1 MQQFLSAG
9 FEQVFYATDL
19 DCFVVLEQDGDTLF
33 LQSVVCKKKT
43 AMKKILKRIIMKKE
57 TGKFARN
64 IKTEAEFPN
73 SQRNML
79 YRKRAFSGSCA
90 AQQQTEK
97 IRTEYKNGKTA
108 MEEPPVCLLYFCCFF
123 FRFSLH
129 FRNMKMNFAK
139 KATALAMSVLFA
151 VSMAGCGSSASTAKK
166 VEVTSVE
173 DLADLKIGV
182 QTGTTGDSQAS
193 DAVNADSQMQRYN
206 KGADAIQALKNGKID
221 CVVIDSLPAEKF
233 VAANDDLKIVEGIF
247 DTEEY
252 AMCFKKGNELRDEFN
267 TALAELKEDGTLDE
281 IMSNY
286 IGDEV
291 GQHPYESP
299 ADVDRSNGTLTM
311 ATNAEFEPWEYKEGT
326 DIVGIDADISQAI
339 CDKLGYELKIED
351 MAFETILASVNSGKA
366 DFGAAGMTVTPE
378 REESVDF
385 TDTYANATQV
395 VIVRK

>member
-1 MQQFLSAG
+1 
-9 FEQVFYATDL
+9 
-19 DCFVVLEQDGDTLF
+19 
-33 LQSVVCKKKT
+33 
-43 AMKKILKRIIMKKE
+43 
-57 TGKFARN
+57 
-64 IKTEAEFPN
+64 
-73 SQRNML
+73 
-79 YRKRAFSGSCA
+79 
-90 AQQQTEK
+90 
-97 IRTEYKNGKTA
+97 
-108 MEEPPVCLLYFCCFF
+108 
-123 FRFSLH
+123 
-129 FRNMKMNFAK
+129 MKMNFAK

-291 GQHPYESP
+291 GQHPYESRQTWTVP
-299 ADVDRSNGTLTM
+299 TERLPWQPTLSSSRGSTKR
-311 ATNAEFEPWEYKEGT
+311 EPILLVST
-326 DIVGIDADISQAI
+326 LIFPRPSAIS
-339 CDKLGYELKIED
+339 LV
-351 MAFETILASVNSGKA
+351 MS
-366 DFGAAGMTVTPE
+366 
-378 REESVDF
+378 
-385 TDTYANATQV
+385 
-395 VIVRK
+395 

>member
-1 MQQFLSAG
+1 
-9 FEQVFYATDL
+9 
-19 DCFVVLEQDGDTLF
+19 
-33 LQSVVCKKKT
+33 
-43 AMKKILKRIIMKKE
+43 
-57 TGKFARN
+57 
-64 IKTEAEFPN
+64 
-73 SQRNML
+73 
-79 YRKRAFSGSCA
+79 
-90 AQQQTEK
+90 
-97 IRTEYKNGKTA
+97 
-108 MEEPPVCLLYFCCFF
+108 
-123 FRFSLH
+123 
-129 FRNMKMNFAK
+129 MKMNFAK

-311 ATNAEFEPWEYKEGT
+311 ATNAEFPPYEFHDGDK
-326 DIVGIDADISQAI
+326 IVGIDAEIAQAI
-339 CDKLGYELKIED
+339 ADELGMELEIED
-351 MAFETILASVNSGKA
+351 IAFDSIIPEIVSGKA
-366 DFGAAGMTVTPE
+366 DMALAGMTVTE
-378 REESVDF
+378 DRKASVDF
-385 TDTYANATQV
+385 SDTYATASQMIIVKEDSEIAGPDDLKGVTVGVQLGTTGDIYVSDLEADGTTVERYNKGFEAVQALSQGKIDAV
-395 VIVRK
+395 VIDGEPAKTFVSETDGLKILDEAFTDEEYAVAVKKGNTELLDKVNGALETLKDNGTLDEIVAKYIKAE

>member
-1 MQQFLSAG
+1 MTNERGLNGNQLKLIAVVSML
-9 FEQVFYATDL
+9 L
-19 DCFVVLEQDGDTLF
+19 DHIGVVLADGELYDLLRILGRAAFPIYAF
-33 LQSVVCKKKT
+33 LLVEGFFHTGSWKKY
-43 AMKKILKRIIMKKE
+43 ALRL
-57 TGKFARN
+57 GVFAGMS
-64 IKTEAEFPN
+64 E
-73 SQRNML
+73 
-79 YRKRAFSGSCA
+79 
-90 AQQQTEK
+90 
-97 IRTEYKNGKTA
+97 
-108 MEEPPVCLLYFCCFF
+108 CFY
-123 FRFSLH
+123 
-129 FRNMKMNFAK
+129 
-139 KATALAMSVLFA
+139 
-151 VSMAGCGSSASTAKK
+151 
-166 VEVTSVE
+166 
-173 DLADLKIGV
+173 DLAL
-182 QTGTTGDSQAS
+182 TGHPVDWRCQNVFLTLLLGLLM
-193 DAVNADSQMQRYN
+193 MQVLSWLRSW
-206 KGADAIQALKNGKID
+206 ID

-339 CDKLGYELKIED
+339 CDKLGYELKIKD

-366 DFGAAGMTVTPE
+366 DFGAAGMTVIPE

>member
-1 MQQFLSAG
+1 
-9 FEQVFYATDL
+9 
-19 DCFVVLEQDGDTLF
+19 
-33 LQSVVCKKKT
+33 
-43 AMKKILKRIIMKKE
+43 
-57 TGKFARN
+57 
-64 IKTEAEFPN
+64 
-73 SQRNML
+73 
-79 YRKRAFSGSCA
+79 
-90 AQQQTEK
+90 
-97 IRTEYKNGKTA
+97 
-108 MEEPPVCLLYFCCFF
+108 
-123 FRFSLH
+123 
-129 FRNMKMNFAK
+129 MKMNFAK

-291 GQHPYESP
+291 ASIRMSP
-299 ADVDRSNGTLTM
+299 RQTWTVPTERLPWQPTLSSSRGSTKREPISLVSMLIFPRRSVT
-311 ATNAEFEPWEYKEGT
+311 
-326 DIVGIDADISQAI
+326 S
-339 CDKLGYELKIED
+339 
-351 MAFETILASVNSGKA
+351 LAMS
-366 DFGAAGMTVTPE
+366 
-378 REESVDF
+378 
-385 TDTYANATQV
+385 
-395 VIVRK
+395 

>member
-1 MQQFLSAG
+1 MRK
-9 FEQVFYATDL
+9 E
-19 DCFVVLEQDGDTLF
+19 E
-33 LQSVVCKKKT
+33 
-43 AMKKILKRIIMKKE
+43 IIMKM
-57 TGKFARN
+57 
-64 IKTEAEFPN
+64 
-73 SQRNML
+73 S
-79 YRKRAFSGSCA
+79 
-90 AQQQTEK
+90 
-97 IRTEYKNGKTA
+97 
-108 MEEPPVCLLYFCCFF
+108 
-123 FRFSLH
+123 
-129 FRNMKMNFAK
+129 FAK

-151 VSMAGCGSSASTAKK
+151 ASMAGCGNSASTAKTI
-166 VEVTSVE
+166 EVTSVE

-193 DAVNADSQMQRYN
+193 DAVKADSQMQRYN

-233 VAANDDLKIVEGIF
+233 VAANDDLKIVNGIF

-252 AMCFKKGNELRDEFN
+252 AMCFKKGNTLRDEFN

-299 ADVDRSNGTLTM
+299 ADADHSKGTLTM
-311 ATNAEFEPWEYKEGT
+311 ATNAEFEPWEYKEGS
-326 DIVGIDADISQAI
+326 DIVGIDADISKAI

-351 MAFETILASVNSGKA
+351 MSFETILASVNSGKA
-366 DFGAAGMTVTPE
+366 DFGAAGMTVIPE

-385 TDTYANATQV
+385 TDTYADATQV

>member
-1 MQQFLSAG
+1 
-9 FEQVFYATDL
+9 
-19 DCFVVLEQDGDTLF
+19 
-33 LQSVVCKKKT
+33 
-43 AMKKILKRIIMKKE
+43 
-57 TGKFARN
+57 
-64 IKTEAEFPN
+64 
-73 SQRNML
+73 
-79 YRKRAFSGSCA
+79 
-90 AQQQTEK
+90 
-97 IRTEYKNGKTA
+97 
-108 MEEPPVCLLYFCCFF
+108 
-123 FRFSLH
+123 
-129 FRNMKMNFAK
+129 MKMNFAK

-252 AMCFKKGNELRDEFN
+252 AMCFKKGNTLRDEFN

-291 GQHPYESP
+291 GSIRMNPRQTQTTPRERLPWQPTQSSSRGSTKREMISLVLMP
-299 ADVDRSNGTLTM
+299 TFPKQS
-311 ATNAEFEPWEYKEGT
+311 ATSL
-326 DIVGIDADISQAI
+326 VMS
-339 CDKLGYELKIED
+339 
-351 MAFETILASVNSGKA
+351 
-366 DFGAAGMTVTPE
+366 
-378 REESVDF
+378 
-385 TDTYANATQV
+385 
-395 VIVRK
+395 

>member
-1 MQQFLSAG
+1 
-9 FEQVFYATDL
+9 
-19 DCFVVLEQDGDTLF
+19 
-33 LQSVVCKKKT
+33 
-43 AMKKILKRIIMKKE
+43 
-57 TGKFARN
+57 
-64 IKTEAEFPN
+64 
-73 SQRNML
+73 
-79 YRKRAFSGSCA
+79 
-90 AQQQTEK
+90 
-97 IRTEYKNGKTA
+97 
-108 MEEPPVCLLYFCCFF
+108 
-123 FRFSLH
+123 
-129 FRNMKMNFAK
+129 MKMNFAK

-151 VSMAGCGSSASTAKK
+151 VSMAGCGSSASNAKK

-351 MAFETILASVNSGKA
+351 MAFETILASVNSRKA

>member
-1 MQQFLSAG
+1 
-9 FEQVFYATDL
+9 
-19 DCFVVLEQDGDTLF
+19 
-33 LQSVVCKKKT
+33 
-43 AMKKILKRIIMKKE
+43 
-57 TGKFARN
+57 
-64 IKTEAEFPN
+64 
-73 SQRNML
+73 
-79 YRKRAFSGSCA
+79 
-90 AQQQTEK
+90 
-97 IRTEYKNGKTA
+97 
-108 MEEPPVCLLYFCCFF
+108 
-123 FRFSLH
+123 
-129 FRNMKMNFAK
+129 MKMNFAK

-281 IMSNY
+281 SASIRMSPRQTWTVPT
-286 IGDEV
+286 ERLPW
-291 GQHPYESP
+291 QP
-299 ADVDRSNGTLTM
+299 TLSSSRGSTKREM
-311 ATNAEFEPWEYKEGT
+311 ISLVSMPTFPRQSATSL
-326 DIVGIDADISQAI
+326 VMS
-339 CDKLGYELKIED
+339 
-351 MAFETILASVNSGKA
+351 
-366 DFGAAGMTVTPE
+366 
-378 REESVDF
+378 
-385 TDTYANATQV
+385 
-395 VIVRK
+395 

>member
-1 MQQFLSAG
+1 
-9 FEQVFYATDL
+9 
-19 DCFVVLEQDGDTLF
+19 
-33 LQSVVCKKKT
+33 
-43 AMKKILKRIIMKKE
+43 
-57 TGKFARN
+57 
-64 IKTEAEFPN
+64 
-73 SQRNML
+73 
-79 YRKRAFSGSCA
+79 
-90 AQQQTEK
+90 
-97 IRTEYKNGKTA
+97 
-108 MEEPPVCLLYFCCFF
+108 
-123 FRFSLH
+123 
-129 FRNMKMNFAK
+129 
-139 KATALAMSVLFA
+139 MSVLFA

-291 GQHPYESP
+291 GQHHQAALRKVESP

>member
-1 MQQFLSAG
+1 
-9 FEQVFYATDL
+9 
-19 DCFVVLEQDGDTLF
+19 
-33 LQSVVCKKKT
+33 
-43 AMKKILKRIIMKKE
+43 
-57 TGKFARN
+57 
-64 IKTEAEFPN
+64 
-73 SQRNML
+73 
-79 YRKRAFSGSCA
+79 
-90 AQQQTEK
+90 
-97 IRTEYKNGKTA
+97 
-108 MEEPPVCLLYFCCFF
+108 
-123 FRFSLH
+123 
-129 FRNMKMNFAK
+129 MKMNFAK

-311 ATNAEFEPWEYKEGT
+311 ATNAEFEPWEYKEGIDEIMSNYIGDEVGQHPYESPADVDRSNGTLTMATNAEFEPWEYKEGT

>member
-1 MQQFLSAG
+1 
-9 FEQVFYATDL
+9 
-19 DCFVVLEQDGDTLF
+19 
-33 LQSVVCKKKT
+33 
-43 AMKKILKRIIMKKE
+43 
-57 TGKFARN
+57 
-64 IKTEAEFPN
+64 
-73 SQRNML
+73 
-79 YRKRAFSGSCA
+79 
-90 AQQQTEK
+90 
-97 IRTEYKNGKTA
+97 
-108 MEEPPVCLLYFCCFF
+108 
-123 FRFSLH
+123 
-129 FRNMKMNFAK
+129 MKMNFAK

-299 ADVDRSNGTLTM
+299 ADADHSKGTLKM
-311 ATNAEFEPWEYKEGT
+311 ATNAAFEPYEYYDGDKIT
-326 DIVGIDADISQAI
+326 GIDADMARAI
-339 CDKLGYELKIED
+339 CDKLGYDLEIDD
-351 MAFETILASVNSGKA
+351 MEFDSIITAVSSGKA
-366 DFGAAGMTVTPE
+366 DFGAAGMTVTE
-378 REESVDF
+378 DRLKNIDF
-385 TDTYANATQV
+385 TDTYATARQV
-395 VIVRK
+395 IIVRGN

>member
-1 MQQFLSAG
+1 
-9 FEQVFYATDL
+9 
-19 DCFVVLEQDGDTLF
+19 
-33 LQSVVCKKKT
+33 
-43 AMKKILKRIIMKKE
+43 
-57 TGKFARN
+57 
-64 IKTEAEFPN
+64 
-73 SQRNML
+73 
-79 YRKRAFSGSCA
+79 
-90 AQQQTEK
+90 
-97 IRTEYKNGKTA
+97 
-108 MEEPPVCLLYFCCFF
+108 
-123 FRFSLH
+123 
-129 FRNMKMNFAK
+129 MKMNFAK

-291 GQHPYESP
+291 GQHPYESRQTWTVP
-299 ADVDRSNGTLTM
+299 TERLPWQPTLSSSRGSTKREM
-311 ATNAEFEPWEYKEGT
+311 ISLVSMPTFPRQSATSL
-326 DIVGIDADISQAI
+326 VMS
-339 CDKLGYELKIED
+339 
-351 MAFETILASVNSGKA
+351 
-366 DFGAAGMTVTPE
+366 
-378 REESVDF
+378 
-385 TDTYANATQV
+385 
-395 VIVRK
+395 